1 MFQPAYNFSLLIA
14 KPMFVTKSREHV
26 CKLCAVLIRKGIEI
40 AASLGDT
47 ENAQFNFGFLDTI
60 GSICTR

>member
-14 KPMFVTKSREHV
+14 KPMFVTKSREH
-26 CKLCAVLIRKGIEI
+26 KLCAVLIRKGIEI

-47 ENAQFNFGFLDTI
+47 ENARFNFGFLDTI
-60 GSICTR
+60 DSICTR